1 MLMLLPWVLPV
12 DDLVVTVLDA
22 SDVAT
27 MVVVDVAAVTAVD
40 VVVFAVVNAVDVAA
54 VVVVV
59 VAALAVVAVPLLL
72 LYFLPFSEPLK
83 WKLKF
88 PSQAAKNFRKWVWVA
103 SLKFCFHRK
112 LQSANFTLPLKWPKF
127 A

>member
-1 MLMLLPWVLPV
+1 M
-12 DDLVVTVLDA
+12 
-22 SDVAT
+22 
-27 MVVVDVAAVTAVD
+27 
-40 VVVFAVVNAVDVAA
+40 VVFAVVNAVDVAA

-88 PSQAAKNFRKWVWVA
+88 PSQAAKNFSQMGLGCQSQILLPQKIAIRKFYFFTQMAKVCIKFSKSHL
-103 SLKFCFHRK
+103 SLLAAKSRFK
-112 LQSANFTLPLKWPKF
+112 TLNYL
-127 A
+127 